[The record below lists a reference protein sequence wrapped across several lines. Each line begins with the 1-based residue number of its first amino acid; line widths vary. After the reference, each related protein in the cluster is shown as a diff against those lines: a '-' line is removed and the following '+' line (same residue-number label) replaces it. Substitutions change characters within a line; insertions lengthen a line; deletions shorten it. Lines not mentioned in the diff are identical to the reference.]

1 MVVGIQLIKSSYSSD
16 NLMILKIYHN
26 YARIPQLLQV
36 VDELVVGYTIILL
49 SFKYRVLENSYIKL
63 A

>member
-36 VDELVVGYTIILL
+36 VDELLVGYTIILL
-49 SFKYRVLENSYIKL
+49 SFK
-63 A
+63 